1 MKPMNP
7 TTTQVRSIQAPCAGT
22 GMGMGVAGRG
32 LQPAFAG
39 GILAR

>member
-1 MKPMNP
+1 MNP
-7 TTTQVRSIQAPCAGT
+7 TTTQARSIQAPCAGT
-22 GMGMGVAGRG
+22 GIGMVKRVAGRG